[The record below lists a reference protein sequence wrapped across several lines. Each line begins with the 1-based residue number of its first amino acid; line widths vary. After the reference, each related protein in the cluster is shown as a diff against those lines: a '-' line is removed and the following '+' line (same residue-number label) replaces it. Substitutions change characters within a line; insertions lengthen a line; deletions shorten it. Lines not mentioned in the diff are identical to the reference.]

1 MRSRAPN
8 RIRVRVVW
16 VRFIVSCM
24 LRRSFRFNFRVMTRV
39 RKTDVVGLEKT
50 LGCSAKIHC

>member
-8 RIRVRVVW
+8 RIRDSVLW
-16 VRFIVSCM
+16 VGFLVSCM
-24 LRRSFRFNFRVMTRV
+24 LRRSFRFSFRVMARV
-39 RKTDVVGLEKT
+39 RKRDVVGLEKT